1 MYGDISNNVHMSKNV
16 TKPVV
21 ILFVLENIFCVV
33 FYFDYQCF
41 AIMKDL
47 TCFVTAPA
55 IDG

>member
-21 ILFVLENIFCVV
+21 ILFVLEIYILCC
-33 FYFDYQCF
+33 FYFDYQSF